1 MSPAL
6 DCTILT
12 LSETVSVYVPV
23 FIVPISASE
32 SSTSITLRL
41 VNLFEMFVVCL
52 SVLLNYLIIRAIS
65 RTSLFHRNLC
75 RIAQVHLFLYYA
87 CAVSRVILY
96 LYQNRIFRYSD
107 DLLSKLPLLLAALL
121 RMWFFVAAA
130 GFLKAVLVERAC
142 ASYFIVDYENRAR
155 RWISTT
161 IIVFALL
168 ATLLFTISF
177 MFMLYPVVAALAGGS
192 LTALAALAVSAILY
206 RRNRSQL
213 LNLDKGRTEA
223 SIEYTL
229 SIKFQ
234 LMENIRVMRIVV
246 ATFCLMAGVIVFA
259 LSILALAFIEFD
271 EFPDKAQLCFAFY
284 DLIVALTITFLT
296 LAFAVHMGE
305 WRRIYL
311 QFPPAMR
318 QFCSRKCAALEGKR
332 VTNISEP
339 ENAGQQYFDQLKKA
353 WGN

>member
-1 MSPAL
+1 MYYARGLVSKSPL
-6 DCTILT
+6 ILAAMFRFWFFFST
-12 LSETVSVYVPV
+12 VCFLNAVLVERSIASYFVADYEKKPRVWLSTAMNGVSL
-23 FIVPISASE
+23 
-32 SSTSITLRL
+32 STSLLITITFMLRC
-41 VNLFEMFVVCL
+41 VVGGGELEWKCN
-52 SVLLNYLIIRAIS
+52 SAGDWKDYLR
-65 RTSLFHRNLC
+65 
-75 RIAQVHLFLYYA
+75 
-87 CAVSRVILY
+87 
-96 LYQNRIFRYSD
+96 D
-107 DLLSKLPLLLAALL
+107 DLVSKLPLLIASLL
-121 RMWFFVAAA
+121 RMWFFIAAA

-142 ASYFIVDYENRAR
+142 ASYFIVDYENKAR
-155 RWISTT
+155 QWISTT
-161 IIVFALL
+161 IIVFSLF
-168 ATLLFTISF
+168 ATFVFTISF
-177 MFMLYPVVAALAGGS
+177 MFMLYPVVAGLAGGS
-192 LTALAALAVSAILY
+192 FSALAALAVSAILY

-213 LNLDKGRTEA
+213 LNLDKGITAA

-259 LSILALAFIEFD
+259 LSLLALAFIQFD

-305 WRRIYL
+305 WRRVYL
-311 QFPPAMR
+311 HFPPTIR
-318 QFCSRKCAALEGKR
+318 QFCLRKFAALEGKR
-332 VTNISEP
+332 VTHIREH

>member
-1 MSPAL
+1 MFL
-6 DCTILT
+6 Q
-12 LSETVSVYVPV
+12 
-23 FIVPISASE
+23 
-32 SSTSITLRL
+32 RHKH
-41 VNLFEMFVVCL
+41 VNPEK
-52 SVLLNYLIIRAIS
+52 
-65 RTSLFHRNLC
+65 RNNEYGGE
-75 RIAQVHLFLYYA
+75 RINK
-87 CAVSRVILY
+87 RK
-96 LYQNRIFRYSD
+96 D
-107 DLLSKLPLLLAALL
+107 DLVSKLPLLIASLL
-121 RMWFFVAAA
+121 RMWFFIAAA

-142 ASYFIVDYENRAR
+142 ASYFIVDYENKAR
-155 RWISTT
+155 QWISTT
-161 IIVFALL
+161 IIVFSLF
-168 ATLLFTISF
+168 ATFVFTISF
-177 MFMLYPVVAALAGGS
+177 MFSESLPAINEELQFVNLIAVLYPVVAGLAGGS
-192 LTALAALAVSAILY
+192 FSALAALAVSAILY

-213 LNLDKGRTEA
+213 LNLDKGITAA

-259 LSILALAFIEFD
+259 LSLLALAFIQFD

-305 WRRIYL
+305 WRRVYL
-311 QFPPAMR
+311 HFPPTIR
-318 QFCSRKCAALEGKR
+318 QFCLRKFAALEGKR
-332 VTNISEP
+332 VTHIREH